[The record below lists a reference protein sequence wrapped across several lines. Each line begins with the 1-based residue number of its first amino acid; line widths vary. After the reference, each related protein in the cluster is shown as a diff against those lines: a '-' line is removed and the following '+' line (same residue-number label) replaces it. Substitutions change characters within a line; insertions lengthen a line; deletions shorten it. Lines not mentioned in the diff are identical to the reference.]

1 MTSRKIR
8 NKYTVVESKRSLLT
22 HNLDERREDIESLVV
37 RRVHLKQD
45 LDTIDGRNQRLG
57 HRARQTARDKG
68 TRVKMRMPWLL
79 VLLLLSRH
87 VYLSVESFLSSSS
100 GNHNTCLRLSVSSP
114 SPHLSLSPHLQYFT
128 LCLILLCAISMLY

>member
-1 MTSRKIR
+1 MNIR

-22 HNLDERREDIESLVV
+22 HNLNERREDIESLVV

-45 LDTIDGRNQRLG
+45 LDTIDGCNQRLG
-57 HRARQTARDKG
+57 HRARQTARDEG
-68 TRVKMRMPWLL
+68 THVKMRMPWLL

-100 GNHNTCLRLSVSSP
+100 NHNTCVRLFVSSP
-114 SPHLSLSPHLQYFT
+114 SPHLSLSFSSL
-128 LCLILLCAISMLY
+128 AIFHPLSNSFMCYIYMLY